1 MTTTLTPGQLSE
13 LKLVAKRAAAHAY
26 CDYSQFPVGAA
37 VRTTNGQVFAG
48 CNVENVSF
56 GLTNC
61 AERTAIF
68 SAVTEGFRRG
78 QLQAIVLYVPGEKLY
93 SPCGAC
99 RQVIAEFFHQDA
111 EIIATS
117 DATADRRWTIA
128 ELLPAGFSF

>member
-1 MTTTLTPGQLSE
+1 MTNPLTPGQLSE
-13 LKLVAKRAAAHAY
+13 LKVAAQRAAANAY
-26 CDYSQFPVGAA
+26 CDYSRFPVGAA
-37 VRTTNGQVFAG
+37 VRTTNGRVFAG
-48 CNVENVSF
+48 CNVENASL

-78 QLQAIVLYVPGEKLY
+78 ELQAIILYMPGEKLY

-99 RQVIAEFFHQDA
+99 RQVIAEFFHDDA

-117 DATADRRWTIA
+117 DAISDRRWSIK
-128 ELLPAGFSF
+128 ELLPAGFNF